1 MAKCKRNRNRTKRS
15 FTVKEPKANR
25 NYKDTVFRMLFSDRK
40 NLLSLYNAVNQTDY
54 RNPEEL
60 EIVTLENA
68 IYMGMKNDLAF
79 IMDTNLYLYEHQST
93 YNPNMPL
100 RDLFYICSEY
110 QKLVDKK
117 SLFSSTL
124 QKIPAPNFIEFYN
137 GSTEIADCTEL
148 RLSSAFEH
156 LSGEPKLELVVTVF
170 NVNEGHNAELMQH
183 CSMLKEYAQYVARV
197 RHYASDMPLNQAVKR
212 AVDECIREGIL
223 AEFLARNRNEVISM
237 SIFEYDKELE
247 EKNIIVKR
255 PYKTVYKCDD
265 SIVKVFAETH
275 PKSDVFNEALNTAR
289 VEEAG
294 LDIPKG
300 KEVSQIDGKWAIV
313 IEYKEGKTLEE
324 MMESDKKNLAKY
336 MDDFVALQLEVQSK
350 HSPLLKG
357 MKDKLARQINGLKDL
372 DATTRYELMTRLES
386 MPKHNKICHGD
397 FNPSNVIVGK
407 NGKMTVVD
415 WAHATQGNASADAA
429 MTYLLFALKDQEVAD
444 LYLNTFCKKSDTAK
458 QYVQQWLPIVAAAQL
473 SKENELEKDF
483 LMRWIDVV
491 DYQ

>member
-1 MAKCKRNRNRTKRS
+1 
-15 FTVKEPKANR
+15 
-25 NYKDTVFRMLFSDRK
+25 
-40 NLLSLYNAVNQTDY
+40 
-54 RNPEEL
+54 
-60 EIVTLENA
+60 
-68 IYMGMKNDLAF
+68 MK
-79 IMDTNLYLYEHQST
+79 
-93 YNPNMPL
+93 
-100 RDLFYICSEY
+100 
-110 QKLVDKK
+110 
-117 SLFSSTL
+117 
-124 QKIPAPNFIEFYN
+124 
-137 GSTEIADCTEL
+137 
-148 RLSSAFEH
+148 
-156 LSGEPKLELVVTVF
+156 
-170 NVNEGHNAELMQH
+170 
-183 CSMLKEYAQYVARV
+183 
-197 RHYASDMPLNQAVKR
+197 
-212 AVDECIREGIL
+212 
-223 AEFLARNRNEVISM
+223 
-237 SIFEYDKELE
+237 LE

-294 LDIPKG
+294 LDIPKV

-444 LYLNTFCKKSDTAK
+444 LYLKLFCKKSDTAK

-473 SKENELEKDF
+473 SKDNELEKDF
-483 LMRWIDVV
+483 LMKWIDVI